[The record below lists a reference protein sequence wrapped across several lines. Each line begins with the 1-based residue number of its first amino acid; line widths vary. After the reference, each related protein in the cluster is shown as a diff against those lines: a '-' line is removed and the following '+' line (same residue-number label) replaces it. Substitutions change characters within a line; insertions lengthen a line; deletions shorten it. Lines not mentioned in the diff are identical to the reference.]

1 MILSFDFLLQQGNS
15 ARAHFVLWFLLA
27 LLVLAQPKV
36 ELIPENTNKSRQNGC
51 DSSSQQA

>member
-27 LLVLAQPKV
+27 LLVLAQPRVKS
-36 ELIPENTNKSRQNGC
+36 IPENTKKNRHCVC
-51 DSSSQQA
+51 DSPP